1 MGTRSTIHIYSKYG
15 KNLVNIYTQYDGYYQ
30 GVGKEIYEFWNNK
43 ENYGNGFR
51 DTALLFISKY
61 KGNEPYNRY
70 LTDERDEQ
78 EYNYYIY
85 EDEENYVSF
94 SIRKE
99 TWINERSQFYI
110 ETTLRYGSLEE
121 FLEELNTEE

>member
-1 MGTRSTIHIYSKYG
+1 METRSTIHIYSKYG

-51 DTALLFISKY
+51 NTALLFISQY
-61 KGNEPYNRY
+61 KGNKPYNRY

-85 EDEENYVSF
+85 EDKENYVSF

-99 TWINERSQFYI
+99 TWIAERRQFYM
-110 ETTLRYGSLEE
+110 ETTLRYGSLKE